1 MQPSKKRFIET
12 DAGDG
17 SQKIVAIPVS
27 NDGKQSIEEPSEELE
42 TTLSFGNRLQQDLV
56 QTFLK

>member
-1 MQPSKKRFIET
+1 MQPSKKRIIET

-27 NDGKQSIEEPSEELE
+27 NDGKKSVTESSEKVE
-42 TTLSFGNRLQQDLV
+42 TTQSYGNTLQQ
-56 QTFLK
+56 K